1 MSWEDYLEALPGKV
15 IKRIRIIISVSLAP
29 DRFVDQGWMCEAGVK
44 KVLWAPVVLQTSDSE
59 YPETSLYIQFQ
70 WFARTI
76 LQPAFTS

>member
-1 MSWEDYLEALPGKV
+1 MSCEDDLEELPGKE
-15 IKRIRIIISVSLAP
+15 IQRIIISVSLAP
-29 DRFVDQGWMCEAGVK
+29 DRFVDQGWMWEAGAK
-44 KVLWAPVVLQTSDSE
+44 KVLWAPVVLQTRGSE